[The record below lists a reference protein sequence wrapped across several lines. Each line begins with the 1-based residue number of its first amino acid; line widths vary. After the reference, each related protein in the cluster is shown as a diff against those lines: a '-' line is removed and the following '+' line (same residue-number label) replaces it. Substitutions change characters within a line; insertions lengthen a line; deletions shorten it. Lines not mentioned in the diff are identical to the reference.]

1 MLRVCCTALPFLL
14 WHVKNDTTNDNI
26 SSSIAIGQFLAHL
39 GCSASILALGEDKIT
54 IILQRITCGLG
65 NVHEIIDCYGMN
77 EFATTSLAALVKFIA
92 LSSSDVVSTKCYI
105 TLNSISQRINFFIHF
120 YYASN
125 DVSKVIQ

>member
-1 MLRVCCTALPFLL
+1 MKT
-14 WHVKNDTTNDNI
+14 
-26 SSSIAIGQFLAHL
+26 
-39 GCSASILALGEDKIT
+39 ILQ
-54 IILQRITCGLG
+54 LQRITHRLG
-65 NVHEIIDCYGMN
+65 NVHEVIDYYGMD